1 MMQSIVRYH
10 RDDEGAWVAVLG
22 CGHGQHLRHDPPW
35 MNREWVTTEQGR
47 ASMIGFQ
54 LDCKKCEENAP
65 KDFPQSPIEDC

>member
-10 RDDEGAWVAVLG
+10 QDDEGSWVAVLG

-35 MNREWVTTEQGR
+35 MNREWVTIEQGR
-47 ASMIGFQ
+47 AAMIGFQ

-65 KDFPQSPIEDC
+65 KDFSQSPPEAC

>member
-10 RDDEGAWVAVLG
+10 LDDEGAWVAVLG

-35 MNREWVTTEQGR
+35 MNCEWVTTEQGR

-54 LDCKKCEENAP
+54 LDCKKCEENVP
-65 KDFPQSPIEDC
+65 KDFLQSPSEDS